1 MNVDCIFCR
10 IAAGEIPAT
19 IVAERGD
26 AVAFRD
32 VNPQAPTHVLVVP
45 REHIASVAHTS
56 GDHSAQVLGNLM
68 RFAVEVA
75 ATLGLAADGYRLVV
89 NTGRHG
95 GQTVDH
101 LHIHLLGGRQLHWP
115 PG

>member
-1 MNVDCIFCR
+1 MDCIFCR
-10 IAAGEIPAT
+10 IAAGDVPANL
-19 IVAERGD
+19 VAERDD

-32 VNPQAPTHVLVVP
+32 AHPQAPTHVLVIP

-56 GDHSAQVLGNLM
+56 GDRSAQVLGNLK

-75 ATLGLAADGYRLVV
+75 ATLRLAADGYRLVV
-89 NTGRHG
+89 NTGRNG